1 MNILFVMPSANM
13 GGSTSSLCNMLD
25 LLNMNGIKSDV
36 FLMSHTGVMFNEIQK
51 RTRILPE
58 CFLLASAVCRKD
70 YLKSKYGLKG
80 VFFRSLIAFGNR
92 LGTPYL
98 NDLLYK
104 RVARRITD
112 YDVVIAYQENF
123 ATDFARFIPA
133 KTRIAWVHTMF
144 DRFVVS
150 YKKLKHFYNTYEK
163 YDKIVCVAEGAAKAF
178 CEGAT
183 SLREKVHLI
192 NNPLI
197 PENIINR
204 ANEDLPY
211 DLSKHMDDNCTCIVS
226 IGRLSPEKQYDLAVT
241 VAKELDLLGKRF
253 IWFIAG
259 DGPEKDR
266 IMELIKKNGL
276 ENKVLLTGILL
287 NPYPLIKRADVLVIS
302 SIYEAQPM
310 VANEALILDTPV
322 ITTNYPTAYT
332 LIDDRVNGIICDN
345 SCASLKE
352 SLLKYIDDDV
362 FADSLKLGAKNFTYN
377 NNNIFNSLKDL
388 IHG

>member
-1 MNILFVMPSANM
+1 MNILFIMPSANM

-25 LLNMNGIKSDV
+25 LLNKNGIKSDV
-36 FLMSHTGVMFNEIQK
+36 FLMSHTGVMYNEIQK
-51 RTRILPE
+51 RTRLLPE
-58 CFLLASAVCRKD
+58 SFYLAAAVCRKD
-70 YLKSKYGLKG
+70 YLKNKYGMKG
-80 VFFRSLIAFGNR
+80 VIFRSLIAFGNR
-92 LGTPYL
+92 LGTTYL

-104 RVARRITD
+104 QVARRITD
-112 YDVVIAYQENF
+112 YDVVIAYQENY

-150 YKKLKHFYNTYEK
+150 YKKIKYFYNTYEN

-178 CEGAT
+178 CEGAV

-204 ANEDLPY
+204 ANEDLDY
-211 DLSKHMDDNCTCIVS
+211 DLLKHMDVNSTCIVS
-226 IGRLSPEKQYDLAVT
+226 IGRLSPEKQYDLAVA

-259 DGPEKDR
+259 DGPEKNR
-266 IMELIKKNGL
+266 IQELINNYGL
-276 ENKVLLTGILL
+276 ENKVFLTGILL
-287 NPYPLIKRADVLVIS
+287 NPYPLIKRSDVLVIS

-345 SCASLKE
+345 SCASLTDALLEFIDDKPFAE
-352 SLLKYIDDDV
+352 SLRYS
-362 FADSLKLGAKNFTYN
+362 AHNFMYDN
-377 NNNIFNSLKDL
+377 NSIFCAFREL
-388 IHG
+388 IES